1 MRIHNPARLNADYL
15 IGHASLY
22 VLVGEYGN
30 AAPSATYSTD
40 FEAVLTGIKKRLKRR
55 VSFDI
60 LKINNQNYVTKVGV
74 RVPNSNYYTCMI
86 GELEVNRDI
95 TTFGIKTFRLHKE
108 RYNYNWGNEWAGASI
123 TTKIPRAVSIVSR
136 IETLYDHELIKLAVA
151 DVANDAQIEMHRP
164 KAKYDAVDKQFQDR
178 VTGFRDGAAK
188 ATVQL
193 LKELIEASKVGRL
206 VNLDPNNSVLK
217 QYEEYCNERET
228 LGETVEHLGE
238 RVAIQ
243 VLKLFNRDEI
253 NMAYYP
259 MDTGNSRYICLPSI
273 SHLPETIQTLMHT
286 VNIMG
291 EHDEWNDNKKCSVGM
306 SQNPKTKILAEEHY
320 VLFVPKDEADDLVA
334 RITGETTHVPE

>member
-15 IGHASLY
+15 IKEIEPQVHL
-22 VLVGEYGN
+22 GE
-30 AAPSATYSTD
+30 PIYSTD

-60 LKINNQNYVTKVGV
+60 LKMNNQNYVTKVGV

-178 VTGFRDGAAK
+178 ITGFRDGAAK

-306 SQNPKTKILAEEHY
+306 SQNPKSTKILAEEHY

>member
-1 MRIHNPARLNADYL
+1 MGIYKQNILNVDYL
-15 IGHASLY
+15 IKAGLPREP
-22 VLVGEYGN
+22 LLGE
-30 AAPSATYSTD
+30 PIYSTD

-60 LKINNQNYVTKVGV
+60 LKMNDQNYVTKVGV
-74 RVPNSNYYTCMI
+74 RVPNSNYYSCMI
-86 GELEVNRDI
+86 GVLEEHEDI
-95 TTFGIKTFRLHKE
+95 TTFGINSFRLNKE
-108 RYNYNWGNEWAGASI
+108 RYKYNWGHEWARASI
-123 TTKIPRAVSIVSR
+123 TTKIPRVVSIVSS
-136 IETLYDHELIKLAVA
+136 IEPLYDHELIKLAVA

-178 VTGFRDGAAK
+178 ITGYRDGA

-259 MDTGNSRYICLPSI
+259 MDTGHSRYICLPSI

-286 VNIMG
+286 VDIMG
-291 EHDEWNDNKKCSVGM
+291 ERNEWEDNKKCSVGM
-306 SQNPKTKILAEEHY
+306 SQNPKSTKRLAEEHY

-334 RITGETTHVPE
+334 RITGEAIYVPE

>member
-1 MRIHNPARLNADYL
+1 MMRIHNPARLNADYL
-15 IGHASLY
+15 IKEIEPQVHL
-22 VLVGEYGN
+22 GE
-30 AAPSATYSTD
+30 PIYSTD

-60 LKINNQNYVTKVGV
+60 LKMNNQNYVTEVGV
-74 RVPNSNYYTCMI
+74 RIPNSNYYTCI
-86 GELEVNRDI
+86 VGELENHHDT
-95 TTFGIKTFRLHKE
+95 TTFGIRSFRISKA
-108 RYNYNWGNEWAGASI
+108 RYNYNWGREWAGAST
-123 TTKIPRAVSIVSR
+123 TTKIPRAVSIVSKL
-136 IETLYDHELIKLAVA
+136 ETLYDHELIKLAVA

-164 KAKYDAVDKQFQDR
+164 KANYDAVDKQFQDR
-178 VTGFRDGAAK
+178 ITGYRHSK

-206 VNLDPNNSVLK
+206 VNLDINNEVVLAY
-217 QYEEYCNERET
+217 QNYCNEKET

-259 MDTGNSRYICLPSI
+259 MDTGHSRYICLPSI

-291 EHDEWNDNKKCSVGM
+291 EYDEWNDNKKCSVGVA
-306 SQNPKTKILAEEHY
+306 QNPKDSTGLAEEHY
-320 VLFVPKDEADDLVA
+320 ALFVPKDEADDLVA
-334 RITGETTHVPE
+334 RITGEATHVPE